1 MFTLTR
7 HMAPLFVVTFLSA
20 CGAVQNPFGQSEPAP
35 APAAPAPQEAT
46 EAQEPSS
53 VLQRQD
59 GTTNATPASGLLGET
74 VAALGD
80 PVQPGFW
87 LKTPLVTTEQPGIL
101 ERPGGATVQVTLLP
115 LGGEVTGG
123 SQISLAAMR
132 ALNIG
137 LTELITL
144 QVYSN

>member
-1 MFTLTR
+1 MLMLTR
-7 HMAPLFVVTFLSA
+7 PMAPLFAVLFLSA

-35 APAAPAPQEAT
+35 AAPAQQEAAQT
-46 EAQEPSS
+46 QEPSS

-59 GTTNATPASGLLGET
+59 GTSNATPASGLLGET

-115 LGGEVTGG
+115 LGGEATGG
-123 SQISLAAMR
+123 SQVSLAAMR

-144 QVYSN
+144 KVYSG

>member
-1 MFTLTR
+1 MNTIIRPL
-7 HMAPLFVVTFLSA
+7 APLFVAVFLSA

-35 APAAPAPQEAT
+35 AAPAPQETA

-59 GTTNATPASGLLGET
+59 GTSNATPASGLLGET

-87 LKTPLVTTEQPGIL
+87 LKTPLVTTEQPGIV
-101 ERPGGATVQVTLLP
+101 ERPGGGTVQVTLLP
-115 LGGEVTGG
+115 LGGEATGG
-123 SQISLAAMR
+123 SQISLAAIR
-132 ALNIG
+132 GLDIG

-144 QVYSN
+144 KVYSG